1 METMFKDPTRV
12 PGDLGFDPLGLS
24 VGQSKEG
31 MERMQVR
38 RIHAARSGVVGVGVL
53 ANTTPLSQKN
63 HTGSMG
69 KVERKP

>member
-38 RIHAARSGVVGVGVL
+38 DPRRPEWGGWGGCAGQYH
-53 ANTTPLSQKN
+53 TPFPKKR
-63 HTGSMG
+63 HGEH
-69 KVERKP
+69 VEG